1 MVSEEGGGKYSV
13 TNLDTTQ
20 NFQSKYHLQPTSSS
34 ERQGED
40 CDDNEAFG
48 NEDNTEGIEIKQEMF
63 DHHFMASPSIAGVSD
78 TDNIN
83 ASDFDRNIVP
93 EILQKVKEIHDL
105 LKHDP
110 NAERGYILQQSLH
123 AFNCYKRIGNNY

>member
-20 NFQSKYHLQPTSSS
+20 NFQCKYLQPTSSS
-34 ERQGED
+34 DRQNEN
-40 CDDNEAFG
+40 CDENEAFE
-48 NEDNTEGIEIKQEMF
+48 NEDNTEGIEIKQEIF
-63 DHHFMASPSIAGVSD
+63 DHHFMASPIIADTENVKDSD
-78 TDNIN
+78 P
-83 ASDFDRNIVP
+83 SDFDRGIIP

-110 NAERGYILQQSLH
+110 NAERGFILQQSLH
-123 AFNCYKRIGNNY
+123 TFNCYEKIG

>member
-20 NFQSKYHLQPTSSS
+20 NFQSKYLQETSSS

-63 DHHFMASPSIAGVSD
+63 DHHFMASSSIAEESD
-78 TDNIN
+78 MDNTN
-83 ASDFDRNIVP
+83 ASDFKRDIVP
-93 EILQKVKEIHDL
+93 EILQKVKEIQDL

-110 NAERGYILQQSLH
+110 NAERGFILQQSLH
-123 AFNCYKRIGNNY
+123 TFNCYKRIGNNY